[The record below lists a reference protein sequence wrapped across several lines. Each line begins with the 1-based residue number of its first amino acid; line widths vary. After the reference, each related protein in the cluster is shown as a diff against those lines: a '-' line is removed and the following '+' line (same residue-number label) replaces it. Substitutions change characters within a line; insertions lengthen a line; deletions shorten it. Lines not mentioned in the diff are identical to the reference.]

1 MLKRIVLFFSILCA
15 GLILNSCSESLDR
28 TSSVSF
34 KLSDSF
40 FREALKSSSVSISDS
55 ASTAKEY
62 MVKVSVIWDKGNRFN
77 KNPVTFDDEGKIVC
91 PEFTFEDLPAGKT
104 VKIDVSISCDGT
116 VIYSMEKPVEQELK
130 AGANECSVTLEKQV
144 ADVAISIENKDSL
157 TLGES
162 YKLVVEITDSSNK
175 TARSEYPIDETN
187 VYTIAQ
193 NKTIGETLKIEVS
206 VYNNNLCLY
215 KTLEPVSATVAKENN
230 INVTLCNAVSTAAV
244 WQNRTNDGSVDTDT
258 YYLFQNKAYDTE
270 AEKDS
275 FASCITYTFS
285 ADGKLVALNS
295 IENNNDKSKTLKF
308 SVYELNLDTLIY
320 DTDPANDFTLN
331 FEKASSVQIIDIYCD
346 SGYLY
351 ILKEDTSTNLYSVTK
366 YLIEKGTSDEITI
379 YSEDSKPYCTALA
392 VKDDMVV
399 VSSSTE
405 SMPEI
410 LYKNFNDTS
419 VYFNKVPFSL
429 DISLSDDAE
438 LVVTDL
444 QFGDGFGN
452 DTDKL
457 YALVRNAPDFSKPGN
472 ITEDTVVN
480 VHSSGALV
488 EINLENYA
496 APVLS
501 KYGYKSV
508 SERLVVTKCPCLISS
523 PGATSKDTSN
533 FYGPYKFAALS
544 PKKLVILDDGICVTT
559 DDNKNNKF
567 ANNDALFEFDI
578 ATKALKRGA
587 DVTASVP
594 SASGFDVAW

>member
-40 FREALKSSSVSISDS
+40 FREALNSGSISDS
-55 ASTAKEY
+55 SSAAKEY
-62 MVKVSVIWDKGNRFN
+62 VVKVSISWDDKPNRFDE
-77 KNPVTFDDEGKIVC
+77 KKATFDDEGNIVC

-104 VKIDVSISCDGT
+104 VTINVSISCGGT
-116 VIYSMEKPVEQELK
+116 VIYSMEPVELELK

-144 ADVAISIENKDSL
+144 ADVAISIANKDSL
-157 TLGES
+157 NLDSS

-175 TARSEYPIDETN
+175 TAKSEYLIDDTN

-193 NKTIGETLKIEVS
+193 NKAIGETLKIEVS

-230 INVTLCNAVSTAAV
+230 IQVTLSNAVSTAAV
-244 WQNRTNDGSVDTDT
+244 WQNRTNEGNVAEDT
-258 YYLFQNKAYDTE
+258 YKLFQNKAYDTE
-270 AEKDS
+270 AVSDS
-275 FASCITYTFS
+275 FANCITYTFS
-285 ADGKLVALNS
+285 ADGKLVALDS
-295 IENNNDKSKTLKF
+295 IENANDKSKTLNF

-320 DTDPANDFTLN
+320 DTDPANTFTLKLSN
-331 FEKASSVQIIDIYCD
+331 ALSVQIIDIYCD

-351 ILKEDTSTNLYSVTK
+351 ILKEDQSSNLYSVTR
-366 YLIEKGTSDEITI
+366 YVIEEDTSDELTV
-379 YSEDSKPYCTALA
+379 YAKDSTPYCTALA
-392 VKDDMVV
+392 VKDGMVFI
-399 VSSSTE
+399 SSSTE
-405 SMPEI
+405 SVPEI
-410 LYKNFNDTS
+410 LYNNFNAPADCF
-419 VYFNKVPFSL
+419 YEVPLSL
-429 DISLSDDAE
+429 DIKVSDDAE

-457 YALVRNAPDFSKPGN
+457 YALVRNAPDFSKPN
-472 ITEDTVVN
+472 DVYEDTVVN

-501 KYGYKSV
+501 TYGYKPV
-508 SERLVVTKCPCLISS
+508 PETVVVTKCPCLISS

-559 DDNKNNKF
+559 DANRDNKF

-578 ATKALKRGA
+578 ANKTLTRGA
-587 DVTASVP
+587 SVTASVP
-594 SASGFDVAW
+594 SASSFDTAW